1 MQMARFLK
9 RVLTADALSCLGMGA
24 VLTAAAAPLADL
36 FGLTGSLVFGAGL
49 ALLPVGLFILIVS
62 RREAV
67 APIFIYAIIAGNG
80 LWIAE
85 SLVLAATAP
94 RITIIGTAFV
104 LAQAAFVG
112 VLTALETTGVMR
124 ARQASTSRA

>member
-1 MQMARFLK
+1 MTRFLK
-9 RVLTADALSCLGMGA
+9 LVLTADALSCLGMGA
-24 VLTAAAAPLADL
+24 VLMAAAAPLADL
-36 FGLTGSLVFGAGL
+36 SGLSGGLVSGAGL
-49 ALLPVGLFILIVS
+49 ALLPVGLFMLIVA

-67 APIFIYAIIAGNG
+67 APIFVYAIIAGNA

-85 SLVLAATAP
+85 SLVLAANAP

-104 LAQAAFVG
+104 LAQAAIVA

-124 ARQASTSRA
+124 ARQASPSRA